1 MPTARRSAKE
11 QATPPV
17 APIRMMNGVG
27 GTSIHYTGQSWRF
40 SPYTFNER
48 SETIRRYG
56 RGAIPDGVALA
67 DWPLDYADL
76 EPYYDRVEYTL
87 GISAGPA
94 TCRGRRTREATS
106 SRAAAGGRT
115 PCRRCAAPATTTS

>member
-1 MPTARRSAKE
+1 
-11 QATPPV
+11 
-17 APIRMMNGVG
+17 MMNGVG
-27 GTSIHYTGQSWRF
+27 GTSIHYTGQSWRL

-87 GISAGPA
+87 GISGRAGNVQGKKDP
-94 TCRGRRTREATS
+94 RGNVFEGRRRRPYPMPPLRRAATTS
-106 SRAAAGGRT
+106 S
-115 PCRRCAAPATTTS
+115 